1 VAVGLGA
8 AGPAASAAARI
19 KFQIAPKRYSEA
31 LLDIAQ
37 QANVTLIGA
46 GACDGSSR
54 GVSGAMSLPQALD
67 QVLAGA
73 QCTWV
78 AVAPGA
84 IEIRRR
90 ARQAGPA
97 ASPPPVVSE
106 LLVTAT
112 KRVRDPRELA
122 VAVTAISGRELQ
134 SRAAAD
140 VADASGQFAGVLST
154 NLGPGRN
161 KLLLRGLSDG
171 VYTGLARSTVATYL
185 DGIPLNWSAP
195 DPDLRLVD
203 IERVEV
209 ARGPQGALYGAGSI
223 TGVYRI
229 VSRKPELDRFG
240 AEVRATAADT
250 HGGSPSGAVEGHVN
264 VPILRGRLGLRM
276 SGYEE
281 RQGGYLD
288 DVNLNRKDVDETR
301 RRGGRASL
309 LLHLHD
315 DWSIQLTGAAQRLR
329 SKDTHYTQPGK
340 GLTRSSRVPEP
351 HANDILM
358 AALTIKGAWDWAELT
373 SSTGFVRHS
382 LNSIYDATQVQD
394 RYTNIEAFT
403 STYSERNRT
412 RMLVQDLYLTSRGGG
427 PLDWLVGAY
436 ASSTQGHS
444 PSELLIRPMFRP
456 DLEGSAY
463 SDDRRDR
470 VEEVAGYGE
479 VSYRFAPDWALALG
493 GRVFTYRARVRSRV
507 ISTLFEPRNLDRES
521 HFTSFSPKISVQ
533 REFGDGDLA
542 YLVFSEGHRGG
553 GVNSGGAR
561 PHVPTSREVYHPD
574 RLRNLEAGLKVSAL
588 DDRLVLNSA
597 AFYALWKNVQTD
609 QFRDS
614 GIPYTTNA
622 GDVQVLGLEGELAYR
637 WTDNLTV
644 QLNGRVARAETT
656 RVNTDFV
663 PKLANGLPGAPPF
676 SGGAAVT
683 YRREVFRDWL
693 LGLAAETTYVG
704 RSRVTWEP
712 SALPKMGGY
721 FRNRVVAEL
730 SRDGRGVQ
738 VFVTNPTDAFDDTFA
753 FGNPFNP
760 FQDPQITPQR
770 PRTVGVTLFA
780 GY

>member
-1 VAVGLGA
+1 LGVG
-8 AGPAASAAARI
+8 GPAAAAPARI
-19 KFQIAPKRYSEA
+19 KFFVPAKRYSEA
-31 LLDIAQ
+31 LLDVAQ

-46 GACDGSSR
+46 GACDGTAR
-54 GVSGAMSLPQALD
+54 GISGAMTLAQALD
-67 QVLAGA
+67 QLLEGA
-73 QCTWV
+73 PCTWS

-84 IEIRRR
+84 VEIRRR
-90 ARQAGPA
+90 ARAATPA
-97 ASPPPVVSE
+97 APAPPVVSE

-122 VAVTAISGRELQ
+122 VAVTAISGQELRG
-134 SRAAAD
+134 RAAAD

-171 VYTGLARSTVATYL
+171 VYTGRARSTVATYL
-185 DGIPLNWSAP
+185 DDIPLNWSAP

-203 IERVEV
+203 VERVEV

-229 VSRKPELDRFG
+229 VSRRPDLSRFG
-240 AEVRATAADT
+240 GELRATAADT
-250 HGGSPSGAVEGHVN
+250 RGGSPSGAVEGHVN
-264 VPILRGRLGLRM
+264 VPVLRGRLGLRM

-288 DVNLNRKDVDETR
+288 DVNLGRKDVDETR

-309 LLHLHD
+309 LARPAD

-329 SKDTHYTQPGK
+329 SRDTHYTRPGM
-340 GLTRSSRVPEP
+340 GLTRASRVPEP
-351 HANDILM
+351 HANDIAM
-358 AALTIKGAWDWAELT
+358 ASLTVKGAWDWAELT
-373 SSTGFVRHS
+373 SSTGFVRHAFD
-382 LNSIYDATQVQD
+382 SIYDATEVQKT
-394 RYTNIEAFT
+394 YTDIADT
-403 STYSERNRT
+403 SIYTESNRT
-412 RMLVQDLYLTSRGGG
+412 RMLVQDLYLTSRGAG
-427 PLDWLVGAY
+427 PLDWLVGVY
-436 ASSTQGHS
+436 ASSTKGHS
-444 PSELLIRPMFRP
+444 PSELIAQVNLPSGVI
-456 DLEGSAY
+456 EGMVY
-463 SDDRRDR
+463 RDDRRDR
-470 VEEVAGYGE
+470 TEELAAYGE
-479 VSYRFAPDWALALG
+479 VSYLLADDWRVAFG
-493 GRVFTYRARVRSRV
+493 GRLFTHRTRTRSLVVSER
-507 ISTLFEPRNLDRES
+507 FPRRSLDRES
-521 HFTSFSPKISVQ
+521 HFTSFSPKVSLQ
-533 REFGDGDLA
+533 REFGEGDLA

-553 GVNSGGAR
+553 GVNSSGAK
-561 PHVPTSREVYHPD
+561 PHTIASREVYQPD
-574 RLRNLEAGLKVSAL
+574 RLRNLEAGLKLTAL
-588 DDRLVLNSA
+588 DNRLAVNSA

-622 GDVQVLGLEGELAYR
+622 GDVQVFGLEGELAWR
-637 WTDNLTV
+637 WTENLTV
-644 QLNGRVARAETT
+644 QLNGRVARADTT

-663 PKLANGLPGAPPF
+663 PELANGLPGAPPF

-683 YRREVFRDWL
+683 YRREVFDDWL

-704 RSRVTWEP
+704 RSGVTWNP
-712 SALPKMGGY
+712 STLPKMGGY
-721 FRNRVVAEL
+721 FRNRLVAEV

-738 VFVTNPTDAFDDTFA
+738 LFVTNPTDAFDDTFA